1 MDMVLAVVCL
11 ALTPGRQEKLFALH
25 PKPLWQTQVDQETE
39 MPVQDAI
46 LWCTMPKKCEPWEK

>member
-11 ALTPGRQEKLFALH
+11 APTLGRQEKLSLLH
-25 PKPLWQTQVDQETE
+25 PKPLWQTQVDQEME

-46 LWCTMPKKCEPWEK
+46 LWCMMLKKCELWEK